1 LGVAE
6 SGITVVGTAAGNSQ
20 WAAVKLLSLPTDKA
34 LCASGGKFRIT
45 VNGTNYETSVND
57 HTTIEGHAAA
67 LAGLIAAGE
76 PRLVVELVGTDT
88 VQVESDPLNTLV
100 VTATS
105 YDETDN
111 GTSCTT
117 AALNNTRVSVTTGA
131 GDPNKA
137 AFFTI
142 LAAVPRQTYT
152 VKVGGLTASYTV
164 DADGVNAKTTTVA
177 AALAASISGGFAGY
191 HAVRIGSTVKVIS
204 DANATP
210 ALTVEDSYGGQGMYS
225 FTTSVKT
232 PSQLPADF
240 WEGYTLKISGALEG
254 GGDDYY
260 VTYTGDSWKETA
272 KPGIAHY
279 IADTTMPHKLVRNAD
294 GTFTFSKNTWLPRQ
308 SGDEDSNP
316 MPSFVGRKIN
326 NIFFFRERLGL
337 LAGEN
342 IIMSRAADYY
352 NMFATTASGVL
363 DDDPIDVS
371 AADVK
376 VSYLY
381 HALPFQD
388 SLLVFSDSAQFQ
400 LTGADVLSA
409 STVRLEPTTRFSVGK
424 NLPPTAAGRN
434 VFFAVNKGANSS
446 LREYFVTPGNTA
458 SSDALDITSHVPAYI
473 PKNIRTLESS
483 SLTDCMVAVSNEDGN
498 EAYVY
503 KFLWNGETKVQS
515 SWGKWVFDADA
526 SVLAMG
532 FDEATLSM
540 VVLRSDGT
548 YLEQVDL
555 QNSRVETGMDRSVYL
570 DRRLTLTGVYSAE
583 TGRTTWTLPFAD
595 TGTWQVV
602 KAGGWTT
609 SAGTVLPVTKD
620 STTTVSAYGNYSAS
634 PCFVGKPY
642 TMRYRF
648 SEFFLKDGEKTAL
661 LTGRLQ
667 LRTLTMGFSKTGYFR
682 LEVTPKL
689 RDTYSYPYTATLLGD
704 IQASWDTSP
713 LMTGRHRFPT
723 VGSSALLQ
731 LDLVNDTP
739 LPCFFHGAEWEA
751 LYVQRAKRL

>member
-1 LGVAE
+1 
-6 SGITVVGTAAGNSQ
+6 
-20 WAAVKLLSLPTDKA
+20 
-34 LCASGGKFRIT
+34 
-45 VNGTNYETSVND
+45 VND
-57 HTTIEGHAAA
+57 HTTKEGHAAA
-67 LAGLIAAGE
+67 LAALIAAGE
-76 PRLVVELVGTDT
+76 PDLVVELVGTDT
-88 VQVESDPLNTLV
+88 VQVESDPLNALV

-105 YDETDN
+105 YDETDD

-117 AALNNTRVSVTTGA
+117 AVINNTRVAVTSGS
-131 GDPNKA
+131 GNPNTA

-177 AALAASISGGFAGY
+177 AELAASISSGFAGY

-210 ALTVEDSYGGQGMYS
+210 TLTVEDSYGGQGMLG
-225 FTTSVKT
+225 FTDSVKT
-232 PSQLPADF
+232 PSQLPTDF
-240 WEGYTLKISGALEG
+240 WEGYTLKVSGALEG

-424 NLPPTAAGRN
+424 NLMPTAAGRN

-446 LREYFVTPGNTA
+446 LREYFVTPGNIA

-595 TGTWQVV
+595 TGIWQVV

-620 STTTVSAYGNYSAS
+620 STTTVSAYGNYSAF

-704 IQASWDTSP
+704 IQAAWDTSP